1 MRKRKVIQ
9 LVIISRKIKEIEQ
22 VGMELNL
29 LEMKKKMDSL
39 KRILYSNS
47 NSELILAEG
56 AGLRG
61 GYSTPET
68 LSNRDRCRCSTLLLL
83 IGNVHIL
90 IQCSAVKPALFRAL
104 HMYIYI

>member
-1 MRKRKVIQ
+1 M
-9 LVIISRKIKEIEQ
+9 IISRKIKEIEQ

-29 LEMKKKMDSL
+29 LEMKKMDSF
-39 KRILYSNS
+39 KRNLYSNS